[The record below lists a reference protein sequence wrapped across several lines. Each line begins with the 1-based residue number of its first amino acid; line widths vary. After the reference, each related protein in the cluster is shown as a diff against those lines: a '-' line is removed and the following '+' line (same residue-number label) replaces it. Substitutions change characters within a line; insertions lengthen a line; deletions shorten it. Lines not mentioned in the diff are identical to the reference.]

1 MERGDTIVIVV
12 VVAVFSVFGALLG
25 QAFVSMV

>member
-1 MERGDTIVIVV
+1 MGRRDAIYIAA

-25 QAFVSMV
+25 NVWLSFI